1 MDSTSHKVKSEIDR
15 KFEEDLE
22 RARALSL
29 ESLALEKFKLRQQQK
44 ELEQLNGSQKQRPQH
59 VLSADGQQDN
69 SVRKMSAPQ
78 TSNIN
83 PQERL
88 ELKSRPR
95 PGSFNSGPSKN
106 PQILAPPPTTRR
118 VSVASTD
125 SSRDLISFSSP
136 AKDDKHSLYPD
147 LDALC
152 SPFGSQIDISSP
164 NDKISTVVSSTPR
177 LNRSN
182 SSVSNLGPQ
191 RHLSLDNSPIAAPSL
206 SHSHSDSVA
215 MRGVQLSGLNNSS
228 NADNYST
235 FSNISSISSLSNFS
249 NVSSLPFA
257 TSPLSSSAPFL
268 GNSTVQPHHTLHGVE
283 FLKPNY
289 SMTAFGGSGIS
300 AIPTMMGSPAIPCRS
315 YEIQHHIA
323 ANGSSDSGLSM
334 AGSSTSS
341 QLPFSA
347 ITQFGEPNSSGLEVL
362 KLVEKKDNSNLID
375 LSLFETLENNLSSV
389 HQTSNNGTTVRTSV
403 LEAFD
408 PLMTLQ
414 NSGSVRPAT
423 IQENPGD
430 PDESAS
436 QCSGS
441 FYDPYDPFDFMYAPS
456 EGSQSDPVYAAV
468 VKKKDLLENVVSSPS
483 GSAPPPLPPRN
494 YATKKT
500 DEKKQNRHKSFLH
513 EDISET
519 TCNTSYISSDLRA
532 FHAMVL
538 DLRAEHLHDDLY
550 TNTGLVTSA
559 TIESHYSEGTSIKL
573 VVHSLNGKSSQ
584 PVTFTC
590 DVDSTVE
597 HVILHVM
604 CELEGDIQGEASDYV
619 LRVWGLAE
627 YLTPSTSLSDYEYV
641 HNCIKLDEDVSLVI
655 MHMDDVCRPLART
668 VQDDNRDKTLTL
680 ENLLPNEPV
689 TPISYESLLILL
701 ETLEREMDR
710 LQNASAGSVSLQT
723 KGVVQ
728 SVKAVC
734 ALLGNVE
741 TSEIT
746 EAVEGLI
753 QHCTHR
759 PQPYSVPPVQPKL
772 NLDSPYRTEI
782 GGDDGY
788 YSVVTLRR
796 KENSERTLSDLV
808 ANQCEKIRDAVQ
820 HLIETYCQAFRVN
833 FQLVPQPTISS
844 GKKCLSVVNDCVL
857 VHIDGL
863 HRLQSVWDHDEY
875 LIAGQIYHGT
885 RPIGHTV
892 LSQPV
897 TAQNSYYKRVLFDSW
912 LNFDSLSVNML
923 PREARL
929 VLVLYGRSVTKST
942 DNSDHEGLEGS
953 QQMSEVELGWA
964 SLQFFNFDGVLTHGN
979 FLVSL
984 WPPGADKRLGPAP
997 LPGSHPHSDLHPVL
1011 GLELP
1016 DYGGTLVFPSTRNKE
1031 TVVTAP
1037 TYDFDSLDQN
1047 TQQQLLDIIGQDTFT
1062 RPVPEDREVLWEKRH
1077 YLHHKPEALAKVLLA
1092 AHDWDHASASHIH
1105 ALLHSWSPMEPVQA
1119 LQLLLPC
1126 YPDGE
1131 VRRKAVLWIQGMGR
1145 DEIIDY
1151 LPQLVQALK
1160 HEAYD
1165 TSPLA
1170 AFLLRRALC
1179 SPRVAHHLYWLLTQ
1193 SLPGQCPQNTSE
1205 ATGTDDVS
1213 VCEAR
1218 YHRRF
1223 QLMLRALLSISGEAL
1238 RQRFLSQQMLV
1249 KNLLDVAHSVKST
1262 KESLRIQTLV
1272 RDLEWVHR
1280 SLEENSSSTC
1290 LPLSPALE
1298 VSGIQV
1304 RTSSYFPSNTLPLKI
1319 NFIGSNS
1326 GIIPA
1331 IFKVGDDLQ
1340 QDMLTIQMIRIMDKL
1355 WLKEGLDLK
1364 MVTFTC
1370 VPTGHKRGMIEMVQ
1384 QAETLRKIQVELGLT
1399 GSFKDRPIAEWLA
1412 KHNPSALEYERAVS
1426 NFTASCAGYSV
1437 ATYIL
1442 GICDRHNDNIMLK
1455 TSGHLFHIDFG
1466 KFLGDAQ
1473 KFGNFKRDRTPFVL
1487 TSDMAYVINGGDK
1500 PSVKFH
1506 HFVDLCCQAFNIVRK
1521 HGNLVLH
1528 MFGLMA
1534 SSGISGV
1541 TMDAVKYVQR
1551 ALLPELSK
1559 PEADAYFARMIQ
1571 SSLKSWFTQFNFF
1584 LHNLA
1589 QLRFTGD
1596 HNDGELLSFI
1606 PKTYSMQQEGRIKSV
1621 AVYGCQKRYDP
1632 EKYYVYILRVE
1643 RANQPDPFYLFRSYK
1658 EFCEL
1663 QQKLCIHFPLAK
1675 CHSLTSG
1682 LHMGRSNIKQ
1692 VAEKRRL
1699 NIERFLVSLFR
1710 MADEISH
1717 SDLVYTFFHPLLRDQ
1732 EEGSMASINATKFK
1746 ERKASRPQGIEA
1758 HCLKGQLKLSL
1769 QYQRGTLMV
1778 MVHHARELPS
1788 LAGCQEPSAY
1798 VKVYLLPDPSKAT
1811 KRKTKVVRRNCHPTF
1826 MEMIEYRMPLDIIRH
1841 RTLQAT
1847 VWNHD
1852 TLQENEF
1859 LGGVSLPLESCDLSK
1874 ESTEWYSLGNV
1885 CR

>member
-1 MDSTSHKVKSEIDR
+1 MDSAKQKVKTDVDR
-15 KFEEDLE
+15 QFEEDLE

-29 ESLALEKFKLRQQQK
+29 ESLALEKFKKCKQQK
-44 ELEQLNGSQKQRPQH
+44 ELERLHDSQKLFRH
-59 VLSADGQQDN
+59 NV
-69 SVRKMSAPQ
+69 SVSTTRSEVHERKLSAPQ
-78 TSNIN
+78 TSNNNIVH
-83 PQERL
+83 ERL

-95 PGSFNSGPSKN
+95 PGSFNPGAAKLTP
-106 PQILAPPPTTRR
+106 ILAPPPTTRR
-118 VSVASTD
+118 VSVTTTESAK
-125 SSRDLISFSSP
+125 DLISFNSP
-136 AKDDKHSLYPD
+136 EYNEQSLYPD
-147 LDALC
+147 LDELY
-152 SPFGSQIDISSP
+152 GSLSRQSSS
-164 NDKISTVVSSTPR
+164 NDESLSNDPKEVFLSSTPR
-177 LNRSN
+177 LSRSN
-182 SSVSNLGPQ
+182 SSVSNFGPQ
-191 RHLSLDNSPIAAPSL
+191 RHFCHDSSPPTIPTL
-206 SHSHSDSVA
+206 SHSQSDSLA
-215 MRGVQLSGLNNSS
+215 MRSVQFPGFNHLNVS
-228 NADNYST
+228 NMSNL
-235 FSNISSISSLSNFS
+235 SNISSFSNTSSIPFSSSL
-249 NVSSLPFA
+249 
-257 TSPLSSSAPFL
+257 LSTSAPFL
-268 GNSTVQPHHTLHGVE
+268 G
-283 FLKPNY
+283 
-289 SMTAFGGSGIS
+289 S
-300 AIPTMMGSPAIPCRS
+300 AIQPYSPAQGMDPLKASSSLTPYGALSSVPPSIPFRS
-315 YEIQHHIA
+315 YRVP
-323 ANGSSDSGLSM
+323 ANGSSDSASSSAGLS
-334 AGSSTSS
+334 AHPST
-341 QLPFSA
+341 PFPA
-347 ITQFGEPNSSGLEVL
+347 ITQSGEPALHGGLEVL
-362 KLVEKKDNSNLID
+362 KVVEKKDNSNLID
-375 LSLFETLENNLSSV
+375 LSLFDGADETNHRFQGLYG
-389 HQTSNNGTTVRTSV
+389 SNSGTTVRTSV

-408 PLMTLQ
+408 PLLTSQ
-414 NSGSVRPAT
+414 GASCPDT
-423 IQENPGD
+423 IEEQSEK
-430 PDESAS
+430 DETTS

-441 FYDPYDPFDFMYAPS
+441 LYDPYDPFDFMYAPS

-468 VKKKDLLENVVSSPS
+468 VKKKETSDADSVSPTKT
-483 GSAPPPLPPRN
+483 GPPPLPPRN
-494 YATKKT
+494 YAAKKAE
-500 DEKKQNRHKSFLH
+500 EKKQNRHKSFLH

-519 TCNTSYISSDLRA
+519 TCNTSYINSDLRA
-532 FHAMVL
+532 YHSMVL
-538 DLRAEHLHDDLY
+538 SLRAEHSYDDLY
-550 TNTGLVTSA
+550 TNAGLVTSS

-573 VVHSLNGKSSQ
+573 VVHSVNGKNSQ
-584 PVTFTC
+584 PVIFTC

-597 HVILHVM
+597 IVILHVM
-604 CELEGDIQGEASDYV
+604 CALEGDMSGEASDYV

-627 YLTPSTSLSDYEYV
+627 YLTLNTSLSDYEYV
-641 HNCIKLDEDVSLVI
+641 HNCIKLDEDVTLAI
-655 MHMDDVCRPLART
+655 MHIDEVSHPLART
-668 VQDDNRDKTLTL
+668 LQDDNRDKSLTL

-701 ETLEREMDR
+701 ETLEREMNR
-710 LQNASAGSVSLQT
+710 LQHSSEQAKGNGGVQER
-723 KGVVQ
+723 GVVQ
-728 SVKAVC
+728 AVKAVC

-746 EAVEGLI
+746 EAVEGLMHQCKSRI
-753 QHCTHR
+753 L
-759 PQPYSVPPVQPKL
+759 PQSSPPVQ
-772 NLDSPYRTEI
+772 LDAESPYRTEI

-796 KENSERTLSDLV
+796 KSNNASENNIERHFSDMISSH
-808 ANQCEKIRDAVQ
+808 CEKIRDAVQ

-833 FQLVPQPTISS
+833 FQLVSQPITTADTR
-844 GKKCLSVVNDCVL
+844 CLSTVNDCVL

-863 HRLQSVWDHDEY
+863 HRLQTSWDHDEY
-875 LIAGQIYHGT
+875 LIAGQVYHGT

-892 LSQPV
+892 LSRPLAV
-897 TAQNSYYKRVLFDSW
+897 QNSYYKRVLFDSW

-929 VLVLYGRSVTKST
+929 VLVLYGRSITKSGDNDHDVT
-942 DNSDHEGLEGS
+942 DGS

-964 SLQFFNFDGVLTHGN
+964 SLQFFNYDGILTQGN
-979 FLVSL
+979 FLLSL
-984 WPPGADKRLGPAP
+984 WPPGADKRLGPSP
-997 LPGSHPHSDLHPVL
+997 LPGSQPHSDVHPVL
-1011 GLELP
+1011 GVELP
-1016 DYGGTLVFPSTRNKE
+1016 DYGGTVMFPNGGSSE
-1031 TVVTAP
+1031 TVITAP
-1037 TYDFDSLDQN
+1037 TYDFESLDHN
-1047 TQQQLLDIIGQDTFT
+1047 TQQQLLDIIDQDTFT
-1062 RPVPEDREVLWEKRH
+1062 RPLPEDREVLWEKRH
-1077 YLHHKPEALAKVLLA
+1077 YLHHKPEALAKVILA
-1092 AHDWDHASASHIH
+1092 AHDWDYLSSSKMH
-1105 ALLHSWSPMEPVQA
+1105 ALIRSWTPMEPVQA

-1131 VRRKAVLWIQGMGR
+1131 VRKMAVSWIQGIGR

-1160 HEAYD
+1160 HETYD
-1165 TSPLA
+1165 SSPLA

-1193 SLPGQCPQNTSE
+1193 SLPGQCPQNSSE
-1205 ATGTDDVS
+1205 TTGADDVS

-1249 KNLLDVAHSVKST
+1249 KGLLDVAQSVKTT
-1262 KESLRIQTLV
+1262 KESLRLQTLA

-1280 SLEENSSSTC
+1280 SLNEASSPTC

-1319 NFIGSNS
+1319 NFIGSS
-1326 GIIPA
+1326 SRIIPA

-1370 VPTGHKRGMIEMVQ
+1370 VPTGHMRGMIEMVQ

-1473 KFGNFKRDRTPFVL
+1473 MFGNFKRDRTPFVL

-1500 PSVKFH
+1500 PSAKFH
-1506 HFVDLCCQAFNIVRK
+1506 NFVDLCCQAFNIVRK
-1521 HGNLVLH
+1521 HGNLILN

-1534 SSGISGV
+1534 SSGIPGV
-1541 TMDAVKYVQR
+1541 TMDAVQYVQR
-1551 ALLPELSK
+1551 ALLPDQTN
-1559 PEADAYFARMIQ
+1559 PEAAAYFARMIQ

-1584 LHNLA
+1584 LHNLS

-1606 PKTYSMQQEGRIKSV
+1606 PKTYTMQQEGRLKSV

-1632 EKYYVYILRVE
+1632 EKYYLYILRVE
-1643 RANQPDPFYLFRSYK
+1643 RANQPDPTFLFRSYK

-1692 VAEKRRL
+1692 VADKRRL
-1699 NIERFLVSLFR
+1699 DIERFLVSLFR

-1732 EEGSMASINATKFK
+1732 QEVSVANIHTSKYK
-1746 ERKASRPQGIEA
+1746 EKKASRPQGLEA
-1758 HCLKGQLKLSL
+1758 HRLKGQLKLSI

-1778 MVHHARELPS
+1778 MVHHARELPF
-1788 LAGCQEPSAY
+1788 LAGSQEPSAY

-1826 MEMIEYRMPLDIIRH
+1826 MEMIEYRMPLDVICH

-1859 LGGVSLPLESCDLSK
+1859 LGGISLPLVSCDLSK
-1874 ESTEWYSLGNV
+1874 ETVEWYSLGNV

>member
-1 MDSTSHKVKSEIDR
+1 MNGKQQVKSDQER
-15 KFEEDLE
+15 QFEEDLE

-29 ESLALEKFKLRQQQK
+29 ESLALEKFRLCKQQK
-44 ELEQLNGSQKQRPQH
+44 ELERLHKTQNQSHQLNVASRSKTE
-59 VLSADGQQDN
+59 LN
-69 SVRKMSAPQ
+69 ERKLSAPQ
-78 TSNIN
+78 PSSSNVL
-83 PQERL
+83 ERL

-95 PGSFNSGPSKN
+95 PGSFNSGTSRN
-106 PQILAPPPTTRR
+106 PPILAPPPSSTRR
-118 VSVASTD
+118 ISVSSTD
-125 SSRDLISFSSP
+125 DAKDLISFSSP
-136 AKDDKHSLYPD
+136 DCDDKSALYPD
-147 LDALC
+147 LDQLCGSFETQMNRNDSLPNNVKDAL
-152 SPFGSQIDISSP
+152 I
-164 NDKISTVVSSTPR
+164 SSTPR

-182 SSVSNLGPQ
+182 SSASNFGSLRQ
-191 RHLSLDNSPIAAPSL
+191 LSLDNSPHPAPSL

-215 MRGVQLSGLNNSS
+215 IRGTQFQGFSNVNNLSTLSNMSS
-228 NADNYST
+228 ISNMSN
-235 FSNISSISSLSNFS
+235 FSNISNSTFSPSALS
-249 NVSSLPFA
+249 
-257 TSPLSSSAPFL
+257 TSAPFL
-268 GNSTVQPHHTLHGVE
+268 GCSAAQPYHLVHGMDTL
-283 FLKPNY
+283 KASS
-289 SMTAFGGSGIS
+289 SMTAFG
-300 AIPTMMGSPAIPCRS
+300 AIMANPVIPVRS
-315 YEIQHHIA
+315 YELRPHILS
-323 ANGSSDSGLSM
+323 NGSIDSGLSM
-334 AGSSTSS
+334 AGSSSLS
-341 QLPFSA
+341 QTPLPA
-347 ITQFGEPNSSGLEVL
+347 ITQGSESSGGLDVL
-362 KLVEKKDNSNLID
+362 KVVEKRDNSNLID
-375 LSLFETLENNLSSV
+375 LSLFDSENENKLSFYNGS
-389 HQTSNNGTTVRTSV
+389 NGTTVRTSV

-408 PLMTLQ
+408 PLLTSQ
-414 NSGSVRPAT
+414 ESGSARPAT
-423 IQENPGD
+423 IEEVGEK
-430 PDESAS
+430 DETAS

-441 FYDPYDPFDFMYAPS
+441 IYDPYDPFDFMYAPS

-468 VKKKDLLENVVSSPS
+468 VRKKDAEAAPSTPS

-494 YATKKT
+494 YATKKA

-513 EDISET
+513 EDISQT
-519 TCNTSYISSDLRA
+519 TCNTSYINSDLRA
-532 FHAMVL
+532 FHKMVL
-538 DLRAEHLHDDLY
+538 ALRAEHQHDDIY
-550 TNTGLVTSA
+550 TNTGLVTASS
-559 TIESHYSEGTSIKL
+559 IESHYSEGTSIKL
-573 VVHSLNGKSSQ
+573 VVRSLKENSQ
-584 PVTFTC
+584 PVIFTC

-597 HVILHVM
+597 HVILHVI
-604 CELEGDIQGEASDYV
+604 CELEGDVSGEASDYV
-619 LRVWGLAE
+619 LRVWGFAE
-627 YLTPSTSLSDYEYV
+627 YLTPNTSLSDYEYV
-641 HNCIKLDEDVSLVI
+641 HNCIKLDEDVTLAI
-655 MHMDDVCRPLART
+655 MHMDEVSRPLART
-668 VQDDNRDKTLTL
+668 PQDDNRDKTLTL

-689 TPISYESLLILL
+689 TPISYDSLLILL

-710 LQNASAGSVSLQT
+710 LNQASKQATGNAMLQP
-723 KGVVQ
+723 KGVLQ

-734 ALLGNVE
+734 AVLGSVE

-746 EAVEGLI
+746 EAMEGLI
-753 QHCTHR
+753 HHCQLR
-759 PQPYSVPPVQPKL
+759 SQPYAVPPPQQEAA
-772 NLDSPYRTEI
+772 DSLYRTEI

-796 KENSERTLSDLV
+796 KANTISDSSNDRLFSEII
-808 ANQCEKIRDAVQ
+808 ANHCEKIRDAVQ

-833 FQLVPQPTISS
+833 FQLVPQPTVTA
-844 GKKCLSVVNDCVL
+844 GTRCLSSVNDCVL

-863 HRLQSVWDHDEY
+863 HRLQASWDHDEY
-875 LIAGQIYHGT
+875 LIAGQVYHGT
-885 RPIGHTV
+885 RPIGHTALTRPMAV
-892 LSQPV
+892 
-897 TAQNSYYKRVLFDSW
+897 QNSFYKRVLFDFW

-923 PREARL
+923 PRESRL
-929 VLVLYGRSVTKST
+929 VLVLYGRSLAKSA
-942 DNSDHEGLEGS
+942 DNNDHDSHDTS

-964 SLQFFNFDGVLTHGN
+964 SLQFFNYDGVLTQGN
-979 FLVSL
+979 FLLSL
-984 WPPGADKRLGPAP
+984 WPANADKRLGPAP
-997 LPGSHPHSDLHPVL
+997 LPGSHPHSDVHPVL
-1011 GLELP
+1011 GVELP
-1016 DYGGTLVFPSTRNKE
+1016 DYGGTVMFPSANSGGS
-1031 TVVTAP
+1031 VANAP
-1037 TYDFDSLDQN
+1037 TYDFGSLDSN
-1047 TQQQLLDIIGQDTFT
+1047 TQNQLMDIIDQDTFT
-1062 RPVPEDREVLWEKRH
+1062 RPLPEDREVLWEKRH
-1077 YLHHKPEALAKVLLA
+1077 YLHHKPEALAKVILA
-1092 AHDWDHASASHIH
+1092 AHDWDHCSAFQIH
-1105 ALLHSWSPMEPVQA
+1105 ALLHSWTPMEPVQA

-1131 VRRKAVLWIQGMGR
+1131 VRKMAVAWIQGMGR

-1160 HEAYD
+1160 HETYD
-1165 TSPLA
+1165 SSPLA

-1193 SLPGQCPQNTSE
+1193 SLPGQCPQNSSE
-1205 ATGTDDVS
+1205 PTGTDDISVS
-1213 VCEAR
+1213 EAR
-1218 YHRRF
+1218 YHRRL
-1223 QLMLRALLSISGEAL
+1223 QLVLRALLSISGEAL
-1238 RQRFLSQQMLV
+1238 KQRFFSQQMLV
-1249 KNLLDVAHSVKST
+1249 KGLLDVAQSVKGT
-1262 KESLRIQTLV
+1262 KESLRLQTLQ

-1280 SLEENSSSTC
+1280 SLEESSFATC

-1319 NFIGSNS
+1319 NFIGCNS

-1370 VPTGHKRGMIEMVQ
+1370 VPTGHTRGMIEMVQ
-1384 QAETLRKIQVELGLT
+1384 QAETLRKIHTELGLT

-1473 KFGNFKRDRTPFVL
+1473 MFGNFKRDRAPFVL

-1500 PSVKFH
+1500 PSAKFH

-1521 HGNLVLH
+1521 HGNLILN

-1534 SSGISGV
+1534 SSGIPGV
-1541 TMDAVKYVQR
+1541 TMDAVKYVQK
-1551 ALLPELSK
+1551 ALLQDVTN
-1559 PEADAYFARMIQ
+1559 PEAAAYFARMIQ

-1584 LHNLA
+1584 LHNLS

-1606 PKTYSMQQEGRIKSV
+1606 PKTYTMQQEGRIKSV

-1632 EKYYVYILRVE
+1632 EKYYLYILRVE
-1643 RANQPDPFYLFRSYK
+1643 RANQPDPTFLFRSYK

-1675 CHSLTSG
+1675 CHSLTGG

-1692 VAEKRRL
+1692 VAEKRRID
-1699 NIERFLVSLFR
+1699 IEKFLVTLFR

-1732 EEGSMASINATKFK
+1732 EEVSMANIHAAKFK
-1746 ERKASRPQGIEA
+1746 EKKAPRPQGIEA
-1758 HCLKGQLKLSL
+1758 HRLKGQLKLSL

-1778 MVHHARELPS
+1778 MVHHARELPFV
-1788 LAGCQEPSAY
+1788 AGQEPSAY

-1826 MEMIEYRMPLDIIRH
+1826 MEMIEYRMPLDVICH
-1841 RTLQAT
+1841 RSLQAT

-1859 LGGVSLPLESCDLSK
+1859 LGGISLPLESCDLSK
-1874 ESTEWYSLGNV
+1874 EVTEWYSLGNV